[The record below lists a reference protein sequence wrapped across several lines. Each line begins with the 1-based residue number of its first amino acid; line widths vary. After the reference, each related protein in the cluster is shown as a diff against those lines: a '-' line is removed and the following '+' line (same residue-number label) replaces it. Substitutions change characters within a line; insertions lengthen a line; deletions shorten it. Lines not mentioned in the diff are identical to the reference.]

1 MTLLETK
8 TKGTKDLQVEFSQ
21 DHSIKNIN
29 SNNVTAN
36 LTAFMHFILTK
47 SIYFSVMKIN
57 GICLQSYYESL
68 TQQRL
73 WWIHIY
79 AVKFTMTKLNVNIE
93 HVWNMSNVLN
103 TEKSLKTFQQK
114 WKSPDHKVEL

>member
-73 WWIHIY
+73 
-79 AVKFTMTKLNVNIE
+79 
-93 HVWNMSNVLN
+93 
-103 TEKSLKTFQQK
+103 
-114 WKSPDHKVEL
+114 